1 LEVASHCKLGV
12 ITFCI
17 GKQVLTVAYFEKI
30 LRSIIND
37 MLNRYIFLLIVS
49 FGLLNALSGQ
59 QISEGLY
66 NDWDYGPNGV
76 YGNLRLT
83 KITSRSY
90 YKIERADPQTT
101 KVYQINPSGVV
112 INTAVVTFANTNLS
126 RVEEINQWGETYEY
140 RKYTMTAKNEF
151 RVTDL
156 VRGKNIFLPCK
167 YALHIY
173 KGELL
178 SEVQFYSF
186 ADKLAEDKNG
196 VAIIQYKRYDDP
208 IRFAERKET
217 SFFDAQRHP
226 VTSKSAEY
234 HTLMSQY
241 DDRDNKVSE
250 SYFDIHNEPVT
261 IRKSG
266 VSGMRYVYDAD
277 NNQVRVEYHGLDGK
291 ITPNIY
297 GIAAADLEY
306 TEGYQM
312 KLTRYDSLG
321 HMTRA
326 LASGDGVSVIKYEY
340 DLSGNRIRESY
351 FDESGKPMNSQS
363 GIQEIANSFSPDNML
378 TQISY
383 LDEFGRPCVDRNK
396 IHTTIYVKDD
406 KNRIIQESS
415 YGLKADPIKTYTE
428 EVFMIKKKY
437 DEYGRNISD
446 SYWADSSTRMPHW
459 DGSYEALTKF
469 NDDGQP
475 VEYCSLD
482 EKGAPF
488 MSEDGSSV
496 MKLIYDTGGVLAE
509 RQFLHNDS
517 LINRQAGVSMHYSIV
532 KYGHNPDGN
541 VNELTFW
548 DADRKPVDATVWIKD
563 SIAVHRIL
571 FTYRGNRIIEQKY
584 YKAGAGEPFQTID
597 CLKNEF
603 ISSSGIGTGRKNA
616 N

>member
-1 LEVASHCKLGV
+1 
-12 ITFCI
+12 
-17 GKQVLTVAYFEKI
+17 
-30 LRSIIND
+30 
-37 MLNRYIFLLIVS
+37 MLNKYEFLLIIS
-49 FGLLNALSGQ
+49 LGFFNALSGQ
-59 QISEGLY
+59 QINEGVY

-83 KITSRSY
+83 RITARSY
-90 YKIERADPQTT
+90 YKIERADPQTANIF
-101 KVYQINPSGVV
+101 QINPSGVV
-112 INTAVVTFANTNLS
+112 INIAVVTFVNGNLS

-167 YALHIY
+167 YALY
-173 KGELL
+173 VYRGELL
-178 SEVQFYSF
+178 SEMQFYSF
-186 ADKLAEDKNG
+186 ADKLAEDRNG

-208 IRFAERKET
+208 IRFAERKQT
-217 SFFDAQRHP
+217 SFFDARRLP
-226 VTSKSAEY
+226 VTSKSTEY
-234 HTLMSQY
+234 HTLINQY
-241 DDRDNKVSE
+241 DDQDNNVSQ
-250 SYFDIHNEPVT
+250 SYFGIHDEPVT

-266 VSGMRYVYDAD
+266 VSGMRYFYDAD
-277 NNQVRVEYHGLDGK
+277 NNQVRIEYHGLDGK
-291 ITPNIY
+291 MTPNIN
-297 GIAAADLEY
+297 GIAAAGLEY
-306 TEGYQM
+306 AEGYQM

-321 HMTRA
+321 HTTRA
-326 LASGDGVSVIKYEY
+326 LASGDGVSFIKYEY
-340 DLSGNRIRESY
+340 DPSGNRIREAY
-351 FDESGKPMNSQS
+351 FDESGKPMNNQL
-363 GIQEIANSFSPDNML
+363 GIQEIVNSFSFGNML
-378 TQISY
+378 TQVSY
-383 LDEFGRPCVDRNK
+383 FDEFGKPCVDKDK
-396 IHTTIYVKDD
+396 IHISIYVKDQ

-415 YGLKADPIKTYTE
+415 YGLKDDPIKTYTE

-475 VEYCSLD
+475 IEYSSLD

-496 MKLIYDTGGVLAE
+496 MKLIYNSDGVLAE
-509 RQFLHNDS
+509 RRFLHNDL
-517 LINRQAGVSMHYSIV
+517 LINRKAGVSLHYSIV

-548 DADRKPVDATVWIKD
+548 GVDRKPVDATVWVDD
-563 SIAVHRIL
+563 SIAVHRIV
-571 FTYRGNRIIEQKY
+571 FTYRGNRIIEQQY
-584 YKAGAGEPFQTID
+584 YKAGAGEPFQTVD

-603 ISSSGIGTGRKNA
+603 ISASGIGTGRKNA